1 MEKLKQLPIWVKWKK
16 QEVQTPGGDGLKTT
30 RFTKVPYQI
39 NGKMASPVNPEQW
52 ATYDAVVAS
61 NQTGYNGIGFTIS
74 KEYPLLCIDLDHV
87 IKDGELCREDLQ
99 ILVET
104 ADTYTELS
112 PSGTGLHIILEL
124 DQHFSLIT
132 NKKSNDDGTAIE
144 IYTENRYFTYTGTS
158 FGPEKPVRKV
168 DIEIA
173 KELIR
178 MVGYPWGKKAEIIA
192 PTVEPESVTYT
203 MPSAT
208 LLSKMFKAKGGTKL
222 KKLYDGDISDYNDD
236 GSAAD
241 AALVTALAFWT
252 GKNAAQIEEIWLQ
265 SPLGQRE
272 KTQKRKDY
280 RDRTIQN
287 VLPLVSKVYTATH
300 NTSIVKKNAP
310 LKPTL
315 LEEIVLDGENN
326 SKGLPHTNMAN
337 VGKVIKAD
345 TYLAKSFRF
354 NAFSEII
361 ETCIETGSD
370 WVPYENSHSVLILE
384 YIQQTYSYFE
394 NLTKNIIDDAVT
406 LHSLNHKVNPPVDM
420 IKSVKWDGIPRIETW
435 IQTVFGVPDSP
446 LNRAIASNWLKGLV
460 NRVCTPG
467 CQFDTVLVLEGSQG
481 IGKSSVLRALAEPWY
496 AETIIDVDTKDFQLI
511 LTQNIVVEFS
521 EGATISRSQTEMLKQ
536 KITEREDN
544 FRRPYER
551 LPKKFPRRCVFAM
564 TTNQEQYLK
573 DETGNRRWLPV
584 ALNTETKANVEW
596 VHENKMQMFAE
607 AYHRV
612 YELKETTYEFPQEEL
627 EAEQFERMEED
638 PWVSAIVNWY
648 FDECTDEEREDGVTT
663 MAAFSRGLWDITRKD
678 FTAGQS
684 QRIASVFRNQL
695 KLKRMQ
701 RKENKVS
708 TWRYYATEET
718 HTLNKNRSENLTAT
732 EMKEK
737 AAKEARKVYGGRLIP
752 AKDHF

>member
-30 RFTKVPYQI
+30 RFTKVPYQL

-52 ATYDAVVAS
+52 ATYDAVIAS
-61 NQTGYNGIGFTIS
+61 DQTGYDGIGFTIS

-124 DQHFSLIT
+124 DKHFSLLT

-144 IYTENRYFTYTGTS
+144 IYTENRYFTFTGQP
-158 FGPEKPVRKV
+158 FGEAKEMRKV
-168 DIEIA
+168 DIETA
-173 KELIR
+173 QELIR

-203 MPSAT
+203 MPSTT

-252 GKNAAQIEEIWLQ
+252 GKNATQIEEIWLQ

-420 IKSVKWDGIPRIETW
+420 IKSVKWDGTERIETW

-695 KLKRMQ
+695 KLKRQ
-701 RKENKVS
+701 KRQENKVS
-708 TWRYYATEET
+708 TWRYYATPET
-718 HTLNKNRSENLTAT
+718 HALNKIRSENLTAT

-737 AAKEARKVYGGRLIP
+737 AAKEARKVYGGGLIP